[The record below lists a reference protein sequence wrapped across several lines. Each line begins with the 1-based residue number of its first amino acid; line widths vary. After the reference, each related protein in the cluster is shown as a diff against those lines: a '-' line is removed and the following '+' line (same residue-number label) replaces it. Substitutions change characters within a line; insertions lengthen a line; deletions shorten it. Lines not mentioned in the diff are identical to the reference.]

1 MAWRTITL
9 NDNGGSGT
17 SPTTLYYNTTGYYWA
32 TAKNTGTSYR
42 IYSLISK
49 PTRTNYIFAGFY
61 TSTTGGTAMIS
72 ASGDLM
78 YLGYGCD
85 PGDVTIYAMWNAYAR
100 ITLSKGEYGTG
111 GTSAFYYK
119 LDGGGFYSDAGLTA
133 AITSITPP
141 TGGGTF
147 KGYELN
153 GVTYIDEH
161 GEFTSALLNATITH
175 DCTLTALWYG
185 GVIDYFNLGSSTLVP
200 FESDPGDNRRHIVTR
215 HYGKFKKTGSG
226 AYEGAEAISGAWRN
240 PTVKYMVVG
249 DMTLVVTLGKA
260 FAATS
265 GVTGY
270 MITSTTAET
279 SIRRF
284 PVVTVRG
291 TANEGADAINLF
303 QVSIPILARARP
315 QNLLGAIAVSG
326 GETTGGELQMC
337 SLQASC
343 DPVVLAENMTPC
355 ASDVVGGRYEL
366 HAETLAAGGE
376 SAPTM
381 AGAAGFALIAAP
393 NVDEGA
399 NFRRYRVTARKEIV

>member
-1 MAWRTITL
+1 MAWYAITL
-9 NDNGGSGT
+9 NNNGGSGT
-17 SPTTLYYNTTGYYWA
+17 SPTTAYYNSSGYYWA
-32 TAKNTGTSYR
+32 TAKNTGASYR
-42 IYSLISK
+42 LYSITT
-49 PTRTNYIFAGFY
+49 PTRTNYVFNGFW
-61 TSTTGGTAMIS
+61 TGSNNNGTQVIGPGGAT
-72 ASGDLM
+72 
-78 YLGYGCD
+78 YGMATN
-85 PGDVTIYAMWNAYAR
+85 PFSSSSQTIYAGWLPYAK
-100 ITLSKGEYGTG
+100 ITLGKGNGTG

-119 LDGGGFYSDAGLTA
+119 INGGGFYSDTALTA
-133 AITSITPP
+133 EISSITPP

-147 KGYELN
+147 KGYMLN

-161 GEFTSALLNATITH
+161 GEFTSALLNATITQN
-175 DCTLTALWYG
+175 CTLTASWFG

-215 HYGKFKKTGSG
+215 HYGKFKKTGTG

-240 PTVKYMVVG
+240 PTVKYMAVG

-265 GVTGY
+265 GATGY
-270 MITSTTAET
+270 MITSAIAET
-279 SIRRF
+279 RIRRF
-284 PVVTVRG
+284 PVVTVQG

-326 GETTGGELQMC
+326 GKTTGGELHAC
-337 SLQASC
+337 SIQASC

-355 ASDVVGGRYEL
+355 ASDVVGGRLEL
-366 HAETLAAGGE
+366 HAETLAAASE

-381 AGAAGFALIAAP
+381 ATSGGFTIIAAP
-393 NVDEGA
+393 PADEGA
-399 NFRRYRVTARKEIV
+399 NYRRYRVTARKEIV

>member
-1 MAWRTITL
+1 MAWRTVTL
-9 NDNGGSGT
+9 DDNGGSGS
-17 SPTTLYYNTTGYYWA
+17 SPKTLYYNTTGYYWA
-32 TAKNTGTSYR
+32 TAKNTGQSYR
-42 IYSLISK
+42 IYHLASL
-49 PTRTNYIFAGFY
+49 PTRTNCIFTGFY
-61 TSTTGGTAMIS
+61 TSAGLLLVFADGSINS
-72 ASGDLM
+72 R
-78 YLGYGCD
+78 D
-85 PGDVTIYAMWNAYAR
+85 PGGDVTIFARWKAYAT

-119 LDGGGFYSDAGLTA
+119 LDGGGFYSDTGLTA
-133 AITSITPP
+133 AITSIAPP

-161 GEFTSALLNATITH
+161 GEFTSALLNATITQ
-175 DCTLTALWYG
+175 DCTLTASWYG

-200 FESDPGDNRRHIVTR
+200 FESDPGDNRQHIVTR
-215 HYGKFKKTGSG
+215 HYGRFKNTGTG
-226 AYEGAEAISGAWRN
+226 AFEGAEATSSVAWRN

-265 GVTGY
+265 GATGY
-270 MITSTTAET
+270 MITSAIAET
-279 SIRRF
+279 NIRRF
-284 PVVTVRG
+284 PVVTVQG

-337 SLQASC
+337 SLQALC

-399 NFRRYRVTARKEIV
+399 NYRRYRVTARKEIV

>member
-1 MAWRTITL
+1 MAWRTI
-9 NDNGGSGT
+9 NFSANGGTLKSQTPLYYATNGRLWYTAKTETAQYNIAAITPPVRSGYVFTGFWTSSSGT
-17 SPTTLYYNTTGYYWA
+17 GTQIVGKAGMLYAWQSSPTDNQ
-32 TAKNTGTSYR
+32 
-42 IYSLISK
+42 
-49 PTRTNYIFAGFY
+49 
-61 TSTTGGTAMIS
+61 
-72 ASGDLM
+72 
-78 YLGYGCD
+78 
-85 PGDVTIYAMWNAYAR
+85 TIYAGWLPYAK
-100 ITLSKGEYGTG
+100 ITLDKGNGTG

-119 LDGGGFYSDAGLTA
+119 INGGGFYSDTGLTA
-133 AITSITPP
+133 AITSIAPP

-147 KGYELN
+147 KGYRLN

-161 GEFTSALLNATITH
+161 GEFTSALLNATITQ
-175 DCTLTALWYG
+175 DCTLTASWFG

-215 HYGKFKKTGSG
+215 HYGKFKKTGTG

-265 GVTGY
+265 NATGY
-270 MITSTTAET
+270 MITSAIAET
-279 SIRRF
+279 YIRRV
-284 PVVTVRG
+284 PVVTVQG

-326 GETTGGELQMC
+326 GKTTGGELHAC
-337 SLQASC
+337 SIQASC

-355 ASDVVGGRYEL
+355 ASDVVGGRLEL
-366 HAETLAAGGE
+366 HAETLAAASE

-381 AGAAGFALIAAP
+381 ATSGGFTLIAAP
-393 NVDEGA
+393 PADEGA
-399 NFRRYRVTARKEIV
+399 NYRRYRVTARKEIY

>member
-1 MAWRTITL
+1 MAWYTITL
-9 NDNGGSGT
+9 NNNGGSGT
-17 SPTTLYYNTTGYYWA
+17 SPTTAYYNSSGYYWA
-32 TAKNTGTSYR
+32 TAKDTGASYR
-42 IYSLISK
+42 LYSITT
-49 PTRTNYIFAGFY
+49 PTRTNYVFNGFW
-61 TSTTGGTAMIS
+61 TGSNNNGTQVI
-72 ASGDLM
+72 G
-78 YLGYGCD
+78 
-85 PGDVTIYAMWNAYAR
+85 PGGATHGMATNPFSSSSQTIYAGWLPYAK
-100 ITLSKGEYGTG
+100 ITLDKGNGTG

-119 LDGGGFYSDAGLTA
+119 INGGGFYSDTALTA
-133 AITSITPP
+133 EISSITPP

-147 KGYELN
+147 KGYMLN

-161 GEFTSALLNATITH
+161 GEFTSALLNATITQN
-175 DCTLTALWYG
+175 CTLTASWFG
-185 GVIDYFNLGSSTLVP
+185 GVIDYFNLGSSALVP

-215 HYGKFKKTGSG
+215 HYGKFKKTGTG

-240 PTVKYMVVG
+240 PTVKYLVVG
-249 DMTLVVTLGKA
+249 DMTLAVTLGKA

-265 GVTGY
+265 GATGY
-270 MITSTTAET
+270 MITSAIAET
-279 SIRRF
+279 NIRRF
-284 PVVTVRG
+284 PVVTVQG

-381 AGAAGFALIAAP
+381 AGSAGFALIAAP

-399 NFRRYRVTARKEIV
+399 NYRRYRVTARKEIV

>member
-42 IYSLISK
+42 IHSLISK
-49 PTRTNYIFAGFY
+49 PARTNYIFAGFY
-61 TSTTGGTAMIS
+61 TSTTGGTAMIF
-72 ASGDLM
+72 ADGYLA
-78 YLGYGCD
+78 YLGYGHD
-85 PGDVTIYAMWNAYAR
+85 PGDVTIYARWNACAR

-119 LDGGGFYSDAGLTA
+119 LDGGGFYSDAALTT

-161 GEFTSALLNATITH
+161 GEFTSALLNATITQ
-175 DCTLTALWYG
+175 DCTLTASWYG

-215 HYGKFKKTGSG
+215 HYGKFKKTGTG

-265 GVTGY
+265 GATGY
-270 MITSTTAET
+270 MITSAIAET
-279 SIRRF
+279 NIRRF
-284 PVVTVRG
+284 PVVTVQG

-366 HAETLAAGGE
+366 HAETLAAVGE

-399 NFRRYRVTARKEIV
+399 NYRRYRVTARKEIV

>member
-1 MAWRTITL
+1 MAWYAITL
-9 NDNGGSGT
+9 NNNGGSGT
-17 SPTTLYYNTTGYYWA
+17 SPTTAYYNSTGYYWA
-32 TAKNTGTSYR
+32 TAQNSGADYR
-42 IYSLISK
+42 LYSITT
-49 PTRTNYIFAGFY
+49 PTRANYVFNGFWTGSNNNGTQVIGPSGTTFGMVTNPF
-61 TSTTGGTAMIS
+61 SS
-72 ASGDLM
+72 SSQ
-78 YLGYGCD
+78 
-85 PGDVTIYAMWNAYAR
+85 TIYAGWLPYAK
-100 ITLSKGEYGTG
+100 ITLDKGNGTG

-119 LDGGGFYSDAGLTA
+119 INGGGFYSNTSLTS

-147 KGYELN
+147 KGYKLN

-161 GEFTSALLNATITH
+161 GEFTSALLNATITQN
-175 DCTLTALWYG
+175 CTLTASWVG

-200 FESDPGDNRRHIVTR
+200 FESDPGDNRQRIVTR
-215 HYGKFKKTGSG
+215 HYGRFKKTGTG
-226 AYEGAEAISGAWRN
+226 AFEGAEATSGVWRN
-240 PTVKYMVVG
+240 PTVKYLVVG
-249 DMTLVVTLGKA
+249 DMTLAVTLGKA

-265 GVTGY
+265 GATGY
-270 MITSTTAET
+270 MITSAIAET

-284 PVVTVRG
+284 PVVTVQG

-303 QVSIPILARARP
+303 SVSIPILARARP

-326 GETTGGELQMC
+326 GKTTGGELQAC

-343 DPVVLAENMTPC
+343 DPVVLAENMAPC

-366 HAETLAAGGE
+366 HAETLAAVGE

-399 NFRRYRVTARKEIV
+399 NYRRYRVTARKEIV